1 LLLIFFIGLTKIQQH
16 GQLMFIDCLLNLVGD
31 YQFNGAMQ
39 LSQLLKASTK
49 ENPRQVA
56 ATLAASVQ
64 SLDQSTFVDTLELAG
79 PGFINIRLKADLVRQ
94 QLAQLVIKGV
104 RRPSG
109 IQPKRVVVDF
119 SSPNVIS

>member
-1 LLLIFFIGLTKIQQH
+1 
-16 GQLMFIDCLLNLVGD
+16 MFIDCLLNLVGD